1 MKQLRKVLLS
11 PGINFYQLTNFNQV
25 LGFSIPGVDNKKR
38 LVRKT
43 VMYVPS
49 IHLLPLS
56 PLLLLSLLFLLSP
69 LFYLCKSNLIKWY
82 RQKLTIHVS

>member
-56 PLLLLSLLFLLSP
+56 PLLLLSP
-69 LFYLCKSNLIKWY
+69 LFYLCKSKLIKWY